1 MIQKKPCLD
10 EEIHRI
16 VEKAFKMKEKNWILM
31 TDSQVWR
38 MLQGLKPEQPKSF
51 EKKLTEQVANVIKTL
66 STVNNIYLYKS

>member
-1 MIQKKPCLD
+1 LIPKKPCLD

-38 MLQGLKPEQPKSF
+38 MLQGLKPEQPK
-51 EKKLTEQVANVIKTL
+51 LTEQVANVIKTL
-66 STVNNIYLYKS
+66 STVNNIYL